1 MISVSIIGSGNVAQ
15 HLILALKKAENI
27 QLTQVFS
34 RNAEKVSHLI
44 EDSKIVSDYSLLKEV
59 DLFIIAVSD
68 DVVKEVSSHIPF
80 TNKLV
85 AHTSGSVALT
95 ELDAKNN
102 RAVFYPLQTFSKNA
116 EINFRSVPL
125 CLETEKETDYQL
137 LENVAKSISDSI
149 YKIDSNQRKSLHVS
163 AVFVCN
169 FVNHLYKIGNDIC
182 NEHNVPFEILKP
194 LIFETANKIKTLSP
208 IDAQTG
214 PAKRHDSTT
223 INKHIAMLTNEDQV
237 EIYKLLTKSII
248 DNGKK
253 L

>member
-15 HLILALKKAENI
+15 HLILALQKVNNI
-27 QLTQVFS
+27 ELNQVFS
-34 RNAEKVSHLI
+34 RNKENVSHLI
-44 EDSKIVSDYSLLKEV
+44 DTSKIVSDYSLLQEV
-59 DLFIIAVSD
+59 DLCIIAVSD
-68 DVVKEVSSHIPF
+68 DVVKEVSNQIPF

-95 ELDAKNN
+95 DLNSKNN

-116 EINFRSVPL
+116 DINFKTIPL
-125 CLETEKETDYQL
+125 CLETENESDYHL
-137 LENVAKSISDSI
+137 LENVAQAISNSI
-149 YKIDSNQRKSLHVS
+149 YKINSKQRKSLHVS

-182 NEHNVPFEILKP
+182 NEHNVPFDILKP

-223 INKHIAMLTNEDQV
+223 INKHITMLTNENQI